1 MTPREGEA
9 INHFR
14 MPYPPSETQYNSAN
28 LNDAIAA
35 QGGDSPQNKIWW
47 IPQIR

>member
-1 MTPREGEA
+1 MTPREGDP

-14 MPYPPSETQYNSAN
+14 MPYPPSEVLYNQTNCGNATSE
-28 LNDAIAA
+28 

-47 IPQIR
+47 AL